1 MADELKIW
9 ALGDGGEVQAV
20 AGVASVKL
28 EDLLEE
34 TLVRRPEMLE
44 SGLHLVGRQTPTE
57 GGPLDLLGV
66 DAGGRLVVYEL
77 KREKLTREAVT
88 QCIDYASALDTMTPE
103 ELAAFIAEHSGDG
116 GIDKIEEFEEWY
128 QESFAENELDDLLPP
143 RLVLVGLGVDERAER
158 MARFLSEGGIDI
170 SVLTF
175 YGFQHEGGTLLA
187 RQVEVE
193 RSAVPL
199 AGQRTNQSAAERR
212 LALEKRL
219 AERGHT
225 DLFEDIANTLHTLLP
240 NPTQKRGSY
249 GINFGLPSHGGRRR
263 FCHLW
268 VGEAGPQ
275 VAWYPTTNWDESVLP
290 TLKSE
295 AAKNGWTA
303 LKDDGGYVLDI
314 VDAKE
319 WEERR
324 ESLVR
329 FIEVAREAWNPTP
342 QSGSGN
348 FHERVWSYVRG
359 VPSGTVV
366 TYGQVAKELG
376 SPEAAQAVGNAM
388 RALPNETD
396 VPWHRVVTAEGHLGA
411 PESLDEQRER
421 LKGEG
426 VNVTDDDRVELATYQ
441 SRG

>member
-9 ALGDGGEVQAV
+9 ALRDGVDADAVESVANVTLEEV
-20 AGVASVKL
+20 
-28 EDLLEE
+28 LEE

-44 SGLHLVGRQTPTE
+44 SGLHLVGRQTPTD

-88 QCIDYASALDTMTPE
+88 QCIDYASSLDMMAPE
-103 ELAAFIAEHSGDG
+103 ELAAFIAEHSGTG

-193 RSAVPL
+193 RSAAPL
-199 AGQRTNQSAAERR
+199 TGQRTNQSAAERR

-219 AERGHT
+219 AERGYT
-225 DLFEDIANTLHTLLP
+225 DLFEDIANTLQALLP

-268 VGEAGPQ
+268 VGDGGPQ

-295 AAKNGWTA
+295 AAKSGWTA

-314 VDAKE
+314 ADTKE

-324 ESLVR
+324 QSLVR
-329 FIEVAREAWNPTP
+329 FVEAAREAWNATP
-342 QSGSGN
+342 QTGSGN
-348 FHERVWSYVRG
+348 FHERVWSYVRD
-359 VPSGTVV
+359 VPSGVVV

-388 RALPNETD
+388 RALPDETD

-421 LKGEG
+421 LKEEG
-426 VNVTDDDRVELATYQ
+426 VNVTDDDRVDLATYQ
-441 SRG
+441 GR